1 MIPGKAQE
9 MLKIMAL
16 AMLMCGG
23 VAAAVDAAPAH
34 SVWDGIYTDAQA
46 ARGKLRYGG
55 NCVECHGVA
64 LEGNYL
70 SPPLTGEF
78 IADWD
83 GTTMADLFD
92 KVQRTMPLGHPAS
105 LSDADTADMLAYM
118 LQSNNFPSGGKE
130 LGSSPD
136 ELKSIAFEA
145 RKPARPKTRR
155 GRP

>member
-1 MIPGKAQE
+1 MI
-9 MLKIMAL
+9 KIITLAAL
-16 AMLMCGG
+16 ISSSAIF
-23 VAAAVDAAPAH
+23 VAEAAPAR

-46 ARGKLRYGG
+46 ARGKIRYGG

-78 IADWD
+78 VADWD
-83 GTTMADLFD
+83 GMTMADLFD

-118 LQSNNFPSGGKE
+118 LQLNNFPSGEVE

-136 ELKSIAFEA
+136 VLNSITFEA
-145 RKPARPKTRR
+145 RKPVALKVRARRHR
-155 GRP
+155 